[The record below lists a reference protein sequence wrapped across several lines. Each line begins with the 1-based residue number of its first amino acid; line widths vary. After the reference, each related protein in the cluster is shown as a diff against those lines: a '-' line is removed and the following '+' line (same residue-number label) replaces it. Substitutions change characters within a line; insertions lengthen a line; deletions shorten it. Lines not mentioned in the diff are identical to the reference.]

1 MLQLSHAGIVAV
13 RRQLA
18 AVIVISLILLLAA
31 PVNETFWLSAT
42 PFLTWGYLLMAAGFA
57 LTSDQSIDITA
68 SRIYRGSY
76 LMQLVAPKHALKA
89 LVAQFGVAAVLFA
102 ILGLRPP
109 PQSII
114 VVAQYLGCGSAA
126 SVIWA
131 AVMSVGVACFG
142 ASTHAV
148 LKAIEIDNHEQ

>member
-1 MLQLSHAGIVAV
+1 MLQLLHAGIVAV

-18 AVIVISLILLLAA
+18 AVIVLLLILLLAA

-102 ILGLRPP
+102 ILGLWPP

-126 SVIWA
+126 SVIWS

-148 LKAIEIDNHEQ
+148 LRAIEIDNHEQ

>member
-1 MLQLSHAGIVAV
+1 MLQLLHAGIVAV
-13 RRQLA
+13 GRQLT
-18 AVIVISLILLLAA
+18 AVIVISLILFLAT

-42 PFLTWGYLLMAAGFA
+42 PFLTWGYLLMATGFA
-57 LTSDQSIDITA
+57 LTSDQSIDLTVI
-68 SRIYRGSY
+68 RIYRGSY

-114 VVAQYLGCGSAA
+114 VVVQYLGCGSAA
-126 SVIWA
+126 SVIWP
-131 AVMSVGVACFG
+131 AVMSIGVACFG
-142 ASTHAV
+142 ASAHATV
-148 LKAIEIDNHEQ
+148 RAIEIDNREQ

>member
-1 MLQLSHAGIVAV
+1 MLQLLHAGIVAV

-18 AVIVISLILLLAA
+18 AVIVLLLILLLAA

-42 PFLTWGYLLMAAGFA
+42 SFLTWGYLLMAAGFA
-57 LTSDQSIDITA
+57 LTSEQYFEITA

-76 LMQLVAPKHALKA
+76 LMQLVAPKHALKT

-102 ILGLRPP
+102 ILGFWPP

-131 AVMSVGVACFG
+131 AVMSVGAACFG

-148 LKAIEIDNHEQ
+148 LR